1 MFYDQAKIYVKAGNG
16 GDGAVSFHREKYVP
30 RGGPDGGDGGR
41 GGNVYL
47 RVDPSLNTLLP
58 FSYQQHFRAEN
69 GQPGQGN
76 RKSGRD
82 GADLYIDVP
91 PGTVVIDEATGDVL
105 GDLVEPGEV
114 LLVARGGLGGRG
126 NQHFATPSRQVPR
139 FAEKGEPGEERWL
152 RLELK
157 LLADVGLVGL
167 PNAGKSTLLASVSA
181 ARPKIAD
188 YPFTTLEPMLGV
200 VSVPGREG
208 GSFVLADLPGLI
220 AGASRGAGLG
230 HEFLRHVERTRL
242 LIHVLDG
249 SGGLEGRDPLEDFHT
264 INAELAAYSA
274 ALAGKPQIV
283 AVNKMDLPEARAN
296 WPRLAEALR
305 ELGYEVYPISAATG
319 EGVGEL
325 MLATWRRLQQI
336 PKPERS
342 APPVRTHRVYTL
354 DRSQE
359 RWEAVKLA
367 PHRFAL
373 RGPKIERLTLMTD
386 FSNPEAAERYQR
398 LLARWGISRRLSA
411 LGIQPGDIVEVA
423 GRELVWEPELA
434 EGERTPPRRR
444 RLTKRERLLKRAG
457 LLEEPED
464 EIGEQ

>member
-58 FSYQQHFRAEN
+58 FSYHQHFRAEN

-139 FAEKGEPGEERWL
+139 FAEKGAPGEERWL

-249 SGGLEGRDPLEDFHT
+249 SG
-264 INAELAAYSA
+264 
-274 ALAGKPQIV
+274 
-283 AVNKMDLPEARAN
+283 
-296 WPRLAEALR
+296 
-305 ELGYEVYPISAATG
+305 
-319 EGVGEL
+319 
-325 MLATWRRLQQI
+325 
-336 PKPERS
+336 
-342 APPVRTHRVYTL
+342 
-354 DRSQE
+354 
-359 RWEAVKLA
+359 
-367 PHRFAL
+367 
-373 RGPKIERLTLMTD
+373 
-386 FSNPEAAERYQR
+386 
-398 LLARWGISRRLSA
+398 
-411 LGIQPGDIVEVA
+411 
-423 GRELVWEPELA
+423 
-434 EGERTPPRRR
+434 
-444 RLTKRERLLKRAG
+444 
-457 LLEEPED
+457 
-464 EIGEQ
+464 